1 MREYKV
7 IWFDDEH
14 EKFQSIKDEAIL
26 ENVKLIGYS
35 NSKEG
40 IPELRDNFKE
50 YDAVLLDGLFF
61 KEEGQKGTD
70 IDQTAFGEVAKVLN
84 ELKAKSIILPW
95 FVYSG
100 QPSFVKDK
108 NDLLEVLK
116 DKTFANG
123 KVFDKSIDQDFT
135 ELLKEIKKAAD
146 SNPER
151 IIKVSNPEIFSIFEE
166 GILLDDVENQLLSIF
181 KKPFY
186 DDRAELKA
194 ILTNIRSI
202 QESIFVK
209 LEGINILP
217 RNLTF
222 SNKVKHLSGNK
233 SYASSWNPISIVY
246 QTTEIE
252 NLQEW
257 IHITC
262 GTYIHHLEEQHYAG
276 YMISNYA
283 IQSMFSGLLELLLWF
298 KKTYKEN
305 TNSTMH
311 L

>member
-1 MREYKV
+1 MTKYKV

-14 EKFQSIKDEAIL
+14 EKFQPIKDQAIL
-26 ENVKLIGYS
+26 EDIQLIGYS

-40 IPELRDNFKE
+40 TPELRNNYKD
-50 YDAVLLDGLFF
+50 YDAVILDGLFF

-70 IDQTAFGEVAKVLN
+70 IDQTAFGEVAKVLT
-84 ELKAKSIILPW
+84 ELKAKGIVLPW
-95 FVYSG
+95 YIYSG

-123 KVFDKSIDQDFT
+123 KVFDKSKEEDFK
-135 ELLKEIKKAAD
+135 ELLAEIKKAAD

-151 IIKVSNPEIFSIFEE
+151 IIKINNPEIFSIFEE
-166 GILLDDVENQLLSIF
+166 GILTDEVESQLMSLF

-186 DDRAELKA
+186 NDKAELKA

-202 QESIFVK
+202 QESIFLK

-217 RNLTF
+217 KNLTF
-222 SNKVKHLSGNK
+222 INKVKHLSGNK
-233 SYASSWNPISIVY
+233 NAANGWNPTTNEY
-246 QTTEIE
+246 QTSEIE
-252 NLQEW
+252 NLQKW
-257 IHITC
+257 IYLTC
-262 GTYIHHLEEQHYAG
+262 GTYIHHLEQAHYTG
-276 YMISNYA
+276 TVISNYA
-283 IQSMFSGLLELLLWF
+283 VQSMFSGLLELLLWF

-305 TNSTMH
+305 I
-311 L
+311 